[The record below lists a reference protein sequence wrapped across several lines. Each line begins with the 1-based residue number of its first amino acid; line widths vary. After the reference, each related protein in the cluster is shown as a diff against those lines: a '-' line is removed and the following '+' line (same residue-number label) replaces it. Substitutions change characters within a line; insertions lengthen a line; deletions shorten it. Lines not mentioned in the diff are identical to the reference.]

1 MRNTHPR
8 MKLSREEEIFL
19 RHWIYDE
26 WHFREGTGPAKRLQV
41 AHKVPPFE
49 LALIIAAS
57 LTELGE
63 QEAAAEGPPPA
74 DPPVWPWPGDSC
86 ARRVE
91 EARDLLGAPKPAIQ
105 RAKAT

>member
-1 MRNTHPR
+1 
-8 MKLSREEEIFL
+8 MKLCHEEEIFL

-49 LALIIAAS
+49 LALIIAAAM
-57 LTELGE
+57 TEPGE

-74 DPPVWPWPGDSC
+74 EPPVWPWTADNC

-91 EARDLLGAPKPAIQ
+91 EACELLGAPKPRNNMA
-105 RAKAT
+105 ASK